1 MCGFFGFVDFSNKI
15 TPKDHD
21 EVKDGV
27 KAMSYR
33 GPDDHG
39 FFLDDKI
46 CLGFNRLSIIDLAA
60 PSQPYSNE
68 DDSIIICCNGE
79 IYNYRQLRKTLI
91 GKNHIFK
98 TNTDSEVIVHGY
110 EEWGSEIWCKLKGIF
125 SIIVWDKKKQ
135 KLYLVRDYF
144 GVKPL
149 HYLQV
154 GNRVYFSSDYNS
166 FFKQSRVKIEPNK
179 KALLSYFSFRYV
191 IGEQTFYKD
200 IKDVLP
206 GHVMHCSSNGISSEC
221 YWDIPIEEEQDRGE
235 RYYLNI
241 LGDKLSQ
248 AVEGQLMSDVP
259 LGAFISGGLDSSLLL
274 YYLAM
279 ERKDVNTFSMGFDD
293 KNYDETPYALLLSK
307 HLKTKFHKLTIK
319 QEEFI
324 NRMDEVIS
332 FRGEPASIPH
342 EVAFLKMS
350 QFMKKE
356 ITVVLSGEG
365 ADELFGGYGRI
376 FRSPHDYNKQ
386 KMFKFF
392 SQNKFQSPM
401 EHFLWRYSWFT
412 EQDKRSL
419 LNLDYFGN
427 RYFDDYSI
435 TYINELFS
443 KTGDTSYYKKMYYL
457 MGKVHLVNMLNR
469 LDRMTMAASV
479 EARVPFLDVDLV
491 EFVSKIP
498 LHYKLKWNNGFS
510 KFLALL
516 KNSEQISERHDNPKF
531 ILKRLAQGKI
541 PKSIIQR
548 KKVAFP
554 VPVNL
559 WLGDK
564 LKGKA
569 RELLL
574 SSDSKTKELI
584 NVKNLER
591 FLSRKN
597 YADKFDYDGK
607 KIWMLMNLEIWM
619 RNNF

>member
-21 EVKDGV
+21 EVKEGV

-110 EEWGSEIWCKLKGIF
+110 EEWGSETWRKLKGIF

-135 KLYLVRDYF
+135 KLYLVRDYV

-206 GHVMHCSSNGISSEC
+206 GHVMPCSSNGISSEC
-221 YWDIPIEEEQDRGE
+221 YWDIPIEEEQDQGE
-235 RYYLNI
+235 IYYLNV

-279 ERKDVNTFSMGFDD
+279 KRKDVNTFSMGFDD
-293 KNYDETPYALLLSK
+293 KNYDETPYAQLLCK
-307 HLKTKFHKLTIK
+307 HLKIKLHKLTIK

-392 SQNKFQSPM
+392 SQNKFHSPM
-401 EHFLWRYSWFT
+401 EHYLWRYSWFT
-412 EQDKRSL
+412 EEDKRNL

-479 EARVPFLDVDLV
+479 EARVPFLDVDLI

-516 KNSEQISERHDNPKF
+516 KNSDQISERYDNPKF